1 MEKRVNEKYADL
13 KVGDTVVRY
22 MENSNREKPT
32 EFKITKI
39 GKKYIHIGAHYYE
52 KFNRERGNGEF
63 GYYIFP
69 GTLSEYLA
77 WKETQTRAHEI
88 SHRLTYAIYQLTSKE
103 LDIIE
108 SVMNGTYES
117 QTDIS

>member
-13 KVGDTVVRY
+13 KVGDTVVRH

-39 GKKYIHIGAHYYE
+39 GKKYIHIDAPFYE
-52 KFNRERGNGEF
+52 KFNRERGYGEF
-63 GYYIFP
+63 GYGIFP
-69 GTLSEYLA
+69 GTLTEYLA
-77 WKETQTRAHEI
+77 WKETQERAREI
-88 SHRLTYAIYQLTSKE
+88 SRSLTNTIYQLTSKE

-108 SVMNGTYES
+108 SVMNGTYEP

>member
-13 KVGDTVVRY
+13 KVGDTVVRH

-39 GKKYIHIGAHYYE
+39 GKKYIHIDAPFYE
-52 KFNRERGNGEF
+52 KFNRERGYGEF
-63 GYYIFP
+63 GYGIFP
-69 GTLSEYLA
+69 GTLTEYLA
-77 WKETQTRAHEI
+77 WKETQERAREI
-88 SHRLTYAIYQLTSKE
+88 SRSLTNTIYRLTSKE

-108 SVMNGTYES
+108 SVINGTYES
-117 QTDIS
+117 QTGIS

>member
-32 EFKITKI
+32 EFKIAKI
-39 GKKYIHIGAHYYE
+39 GKKYIHIDTSYYE

-69 GTLSEYLA
+69 GTLPEYLA
-77 WKETQTRAHEI
+77 WKETQERAREI

-117 QTDIS
+117 QTGIS

>member
-32 EFKITKI
+32 EFKVAKI
-39 GKKYIHIGAHYYE
+39 GKKYIHIDAPYYE
-52 KFNRERGNGEF
+52 KYNRERGNGEF

-69 GTLSEYLA
+69 GTLPEYLA
-77 WKETQTRAHEI
+77 WKETQVRAREI
-88 SHRLTYAIYQLTSKE
+88 SHRLTYTIYQLTPKE

-117 QTDIS
+117 

>member
-1 MEKRVNEKYADL
+1 MEKRVHEKYADL
-13 KVGDTVVRY
+13 KVGDTVVRH

-39 GKKYIHIGAHYYE
+39 GKKYIHIDAPYYD
-52 KFNRERGNGEF
+52 KFNRERGYGEF

-69 GTLSEYLA
+69 GTLPEYLA
-77 WKETQTRAHEI
+77 WKETQARAREI
-88 SHRLTYAIYQLTSKE
+88 AHSLIYTIYQLTSKE

-108 SVMNGTYES
+108 SVMNGTYEP

>member
-1 MEKRVNEKYADL
+1 MKKRVHEKYADL
-13 KVGDTVVRY
+13 KVGDTVVRH

-39 GKKYIHIGAHYYE
+39 GKKYIHIDAPFYE
-52 KFNRERGNGEF
+52 KYNRERGYGEF

-69 GTLSEYLA
+69 GTLAEYLA
-77 WKETQTRAHEI
+77 WKETQERAREI
-88 SHRLTYAIYQLTSKE
+88 SHRLTSTIYQLTSKE

-108 SVMNGTYES
+108 SVMNGTYEP